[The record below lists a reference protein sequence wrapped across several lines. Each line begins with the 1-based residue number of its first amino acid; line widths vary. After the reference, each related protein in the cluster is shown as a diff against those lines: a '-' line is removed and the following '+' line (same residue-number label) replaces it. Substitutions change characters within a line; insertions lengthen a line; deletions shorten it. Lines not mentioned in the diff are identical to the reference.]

1 MNLRAS
7 MTRKSVSM
15 KIRQWQHTAPTSKV
29 NSKGKRLSVGFQVT
43 VTLVK
48 KKGNWQLV
56 AAQATRI
63 A

>member
-1 MNLRAS
+1 MRLYGNTAVATYRAMIKGQNKGQDIVGPLR
-7 MTRKSVSM
+7 
-15 KIRQWQHTAPTSKV
+15 
-29 NSKGKRLSVGFQVT
+29 VT

-48 KKGNWQLV
+48 IKGRWQLV